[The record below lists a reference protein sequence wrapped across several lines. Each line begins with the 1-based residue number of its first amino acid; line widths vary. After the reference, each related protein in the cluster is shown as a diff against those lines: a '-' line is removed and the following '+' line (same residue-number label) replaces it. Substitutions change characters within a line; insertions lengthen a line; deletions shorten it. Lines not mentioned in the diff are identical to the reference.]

1 MPQPFSF
8 SVNVP
13 RDNLAPYLQQRGQ
26 TLAGIAGSVG
36 ELTDA
41 ISATLQARAQAEKA
55 RRLAIQKENDRRTL
69 LSMPTSS
76 NILNYT
82 SLYPEDAAKLE
93 PSFARIAEEE
103 KTSEFNALIGP
114 YFAAQTDD
122 VDTFKSGIDQR
133 ATALEKS
140 EDPVNVE
147 RAKILRNI
155 SALADKNLTNAKLE
169 LGGRLAFIRPE
180 QFKNVT
186 EYMAGGRVAE
196 DIEAQ
201 ALAKAEFDAKKAAV
215 DAKFAESQ
223 AVADLN
229 FKKAQT
235 ENYAVMQ
242 DIARQ
247 NADIARQRLAID
259 REANQ
264 IKKDAMQAE
273 LDAKL
278 AQRDQTLRERK
289 AEMDKSL
296 SKIQIA
302 KDVALKIL
310 KTPRALR
317 ESVHGPASEA
327 MRQAYPVATAMA
339 RGQDQQDYINLTDQ
353 FFGTVFL
360 EGIEA
365 MKSTGAISEKEG
377 TKAASAAT
385 SANRSSSVDAMDQ
398 ALIEFLQKLDMS
410 ERIAKEKYGA
420 KPVAPSA
427 AVPVSV
433 IPPGQAVE
441 DFD

>member
-41 ISATLQARAQAEKA
+41 ISATLQARAQAENA

-114 YFAAQTDD
+114 YFAAQTGD
-122 VDTFKSGIDQR
+122 VETFKSGIDQR

-147 RAKILRNI
+147 RAKVLRNI
-155 SALADKNLTNAKLE
+155 SAMADKNLINAKLE

-289 AEMDKSL
+289 AEMDNALTKL
-296 SKIQIA
+296 NTA
-302 KDVALKIL
+302 KDVVLKII
-310 KTPRALR
+310 KTPLAVR
-317 ESVHGPASEA
+317 ENVHGPGKEA
-327 MRQAYPVATAMA
+327 IRKEYPVATGVLM
-339 RGQDQQDYINLTDQ
+339 GQDEQDYINVTDQ
-353 FFGTVFL
+353 FFGGLFL
-360 EGIEA
+360 AGIET
-365 MKSTGAISEKEG
+365 MKGTGAVTGPEG
-377 TKAASAAT
+377 EKAAASVNAARL
-385 SANRSSSVDAMDQ
+385 SGSVKAMDEAILEYLKLLNRSENI
-398 ALIEFLQKLDMS
+398 L
-410 ERIAKEKYGA
+410 KEKYGA

-427 AVPVSV
+427 AAPVSV